1 MGIIFSNTNN
11 LNNNQISILASQ
23 KEYYDYLEPYVNN
36 TSPEYIYPIGNT
48 IIDLL
53 DPTIDLNVEF
63 FFYNGDPFT
72 PNYIYIYT
80 DGINWIDLGN
90 YNIVDNTVITQE
102 YSILTYF
109 RTDLNLTTFPINSPF
124 KVEKI
129 NTSVGGKLNQVSPQ
143 NYISTSKEYIRASTA
158 NLGANLA
165 KINSNY
171 YSGIYPSSESL
182 ILNEGWEYYS
192 SPTNLSFTNPFPTGN
207 VIPQLFWYN
216 ANPLSTTKLTVSNV
230 APNILIGKSYTP
242 SPVGGVFNVL
252 VNDDATFDSY
262 LTSLGYTPATFR
274 TDFAN
279 TYGITIDFSKH
290 FLQLQAQLGN
300 TIPPL
305 VNDLSGNFLNI
316 RTNVGIVQPS
326 FNNYFNLNL
335 FYKETDIFNTVNLYV
350 GPSSATP
357 IQQLFL

>member
-1 MGIIFSNTNN
+1 MGIISSSTNN
-11 LNNNQISILASQ
+11 LNNNQISILAPQ
-23 KEYYDYLEPYVNN
+23 KEYYDYLEPYVN
-36 TSPEYIYPIGNT
+36 TGPEYIYPIGNT

-53 DPTIDLNVEF
+53 NPTIDLNVEF

-80 DGINWIDLGN
+80 DGTNWIN
-90 YNIVDNTVITQE
+90 YDTSNIEDNTVITQE
-102 YSILTYF
+102 YSILAYF

-129 NTSVGGKLNQVSPQ
+129 NTSVGGKLNQISPQ
-143 NYISTSKEYIRASTA
+143 NYISNSKKYIRAS
-158 NLGANLA
+158 NANLA

-171 YSGIYPSSESL
+171 YSGIYPNSGSL
-182 ILNEGWEYYS
+182 SWNERWEYYS

-207 VIPQLFWYN
+207 GIPQLFWYN
-216 ANPLSTTKLTVSNV
+216 TNPLSTTKLTVSNV
-230 APNILIGKSYTP
+230 APNILISKDFTP
-242 SPVGGVFNVL
+242 SPAGAIFNVL

-279 TYGITIDFSKH
+279 TYGVTIDFSKH
-290 FLQLQAQLGN
+290 FLQLQAQLGSI
-300 TIPPL
+300 IPPL
-305 VNDLSGNFLNI
+305 VNNLSGNFLNI
-316 RTNVGIVQPS
+316 RTNVGIVLPVA
-326 FNNYFNLNL
+326 NNYFDLNL

-350 GPSSATP
+350 GPYSTTP

>member
-1 MGIIFSNTNN
+1 MGIIFSSTNN

-80 DGINWIDLGN
+80 DGINWINLDTS
-90 YNIVDNTVITQE
+90 NIEDNTIITQD
-102 YSILTYF
+102 YSILAYF

-124 KVEKI
+124 KVEK
-129 NTSVGGKLNQVSPQ
+129 NTSIGGKLNQTSPQ
-143 NYISTSKEYIRASTA
+143 NYISNSKEYIRAS
-158 NLGANLA
+158 NVNLA
-165 KINSNY
+165 KINSNH
-171 YSGIYPSSESL
+171 YSGIYPSSGSL
-182 ILNEGWEYYS
+182 TFNERWEYYS
-192 SPTNLSFTNPFPTGN
+192 SPTNLSFTNPLPTGN
-207 VIPQLFWYN
+207 GIPQLFWYN
-216 ANPLSTTKLTVSNV
+216 ANPLVSSQFSIYNVVPNTLITKDF
-230 APNILIGKSYTP
+230 TP
-242 SPVGGVFNVL
+242 SPVGGTFNVL
-252 VNDDATFDSY
+252 VNDDVTFDSY
-262 LTSLGYTPATFR
+262 LTSLGYTPATFKS
-274 TDFAN
+274 DFAN

-290 FLQLQAQLGN
+290 FLQLQARLGS

-316 RTNVGIVQPS
+316 RTNVGIVFPA
-326 FNNYFNLNL
+326 FNNYFILNL
-335 FYKETDIFNTVNLYV
+335 FYKETDIFNTINLYV
-350 GPSSATP
+350 GPSSTTP